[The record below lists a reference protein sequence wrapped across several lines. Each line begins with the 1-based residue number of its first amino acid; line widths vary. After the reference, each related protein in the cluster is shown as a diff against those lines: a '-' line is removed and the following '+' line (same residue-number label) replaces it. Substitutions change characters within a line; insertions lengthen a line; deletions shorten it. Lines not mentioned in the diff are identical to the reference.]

1 MILADKII
9 DLRKKA
15 GMSQEE
21 LAEKLG
27 VSRQSVSKWEGA
39 QSAPDL
45 NRILQLSQIFGVT
58 TDYLLKDEI
67 DIPETVQAEEVYTD
81 APALR
86 RVSMGEANS
95 FLEENRK
102 NALRIAAGVV
112 LCIMCP
118 VPLVMLSGATHG
130 DGDAAGIIGLPALFL
145 MIAAAV
151 GLFVLSGMKMKRY
164 EYLAKEGIDTE
175 YGVSGMVREKMEAYQ
190 TKHILRIILGIVFII
205 FAVLP
210 VITLGVAKDKVA
222 VTVIGVP
229 LMFLLISTGVFLI
242 VRTAII
248 NSGFNKLLEEES
260 YKRELKA
267 NDSDEFTGAIQGIF
281 WLLVTAGFLGYS
293 FITGDWGRSWIV
305 WPVAG
310 VISGAIAIV
319 TSMLHK
325 K

>member
-130 DGDAAGIIGLPALFL
+130 DGDAASIIGLPALFL

-210 VITLGVAKDKVA
+210 VITLGMTKDNVA

-242 VRTAII
+242 VPTAII

-267 NDSDEFTGAIQGIF
+267 SDHDEFTGAIQGIF